1 LLWPIRKTGSDRK
14 NSMKN
19 NFRRTKQPQP
29 ERAAS
34 VSYHRLVNGC
44 DENVDSDSN
53 WLISLS
59 DLLSLLLVFFIMF
72 FAMTKGSG
80 ANEKTRSA
88 EGRSHVQ
95 TIAELDRMAGV
106 PGDMIRDELKSGM
119 NDLALGDDISILGTN
134 REIIITIK
142 ENVTFRPGE
151 ADMMG
156 SVRPVLDN
164 IAGIIHKYPY
174 YQADIIGH
182 TDNVPINTSL
192 YPSNWELSVA
202 RATSVLKYLI
212 NNHSIDSSRL
222 SIKGS
227 ADQEPVAPNDTPE
240 NRAQNRR
247 VEIRLKRVET

>member
-1 LLWPIRKTGSDRK
+1 MKDNSGKTI
-14 NSMKN
+14 
-19 NFRRTKQPQP
+19 QPQP

-34 VSYHRLVNGC
+34 VSYHRLMNGF
-44 DENVDSDSN
+44 DDTVDSDSN

-72 FAMTKGSG
+72 FVMTKGFG

-88 EGRSHVQ
+88 EGQSHVPPVAEFDRKAAVNGE
-95 TIAELDRMAGV
+95 TI
-106 PGDMIRDELKSGM
+106 GDEIKSGM
-119 NDLALGDDISILGTN
+119 DDLDLGDDVSILGTN

-151 ADMMG
+151 ADMLG
-156 SVRPVLDN
+156 SFGPVLDN
-164 IAGIIHKYPY
+164 LAEIIHKYPY
-174 YQADIIGH
+174 YHAEIIGH
-182 TDNVPINTSL
+182 TDNVPISTSR

-212 NNHSIDSSRL
+212 NNRSIDSSRL
-222 SIKGS
+222 SIKGN
-227 ADQEPVAPNDTPE
+227 ADQEPIAPNDTPS

-247 VEIRLKRVET
+247 VEIRLKRIEA

>member
-1 LLWPIRKTGSDRK
+1 
-14 NSMKN
+14 MKYSSGN
-19 NFRRTKQPQP
+19 TIQPQP

-34 VSYHRLVNGC
+34 VSYRRLMDGFN
-44 DENVDSDSN
+44 ETVDSDSN

-72 FAMTKGSG
+72 FVMTKGHG

-88 EGRSHVQ
+88 EGQSHVPPL
-95 TIAELDRMAGV
+95 AEFDRKAALTGET
-106 PGDMIRDELKSGM
+106 IRDEIKSGI
-119 NDLALGDDISILGTN
+119 NDLDLGDDVSILGTN

-151 ADMMG
+151 ADMLDSAG
-156 SVRPVLDN
+156 PVLDN
-164 IAGIIHKYPY
+164 IADIIHKYPY
-174 YQADIIGH
+174 YQAEIIGH
-182 TDNVPINTSL
+182 TDNVPINTSR

-212 NNHSIDSSRL
+212 NNRSIDSSRL
-222 SIKGS
+222 SIKGN
-227 ADQEPVAPNDTPE
+227 ADQEPVAPNDTPA

-247 VEIRLKRVET
+247 VEIRLKRVEA